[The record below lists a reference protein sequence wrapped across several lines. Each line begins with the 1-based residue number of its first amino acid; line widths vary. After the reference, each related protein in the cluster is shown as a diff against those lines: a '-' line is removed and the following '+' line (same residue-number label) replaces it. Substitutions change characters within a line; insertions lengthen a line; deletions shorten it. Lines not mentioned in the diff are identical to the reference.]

1 MKLSAASQDTRTLI
15 TAANR
20 LLMEIFKVGYSY
32 QKCGVQLSHLQSATT
47 RGQCEL
53 FDFADD
59 SLPTENRPLMATL
72 DHINRRFPKKLS
84 IAATGTDKSWQPK
97 TERISQ
103 RYTTDWK
110 ELVWVK

>member
-1 MKLSAASQDTRTLI
+1 LKLTAATQDTRTLI
-15 TAANR
+15 TAANC
-20 LLMEIFKVGYSY
+20 LLTEIFRVGYNY
-32 QKCGVQLSHLQSATT
+32 QKCGVQLSHIQPAKTV
-47 RGQCEL
+47 GQCEL
-53 FDFADD
+53 FDFPDD

-72 DHINRRFPKKLS
+72 DQINQRFPKKLS

>member
-1 MKLSAASQDTRTLI
+1 
-15 TAANR
+15 
-20 LLMEIFKVGYSY
+20 MEIFRMGYSY
-32 QKCGVQLSHLQSATT
+32 QKCGVQLSHIQPATT

-59 SLPTENRPLMATL
+59 SLPTENPLLMATL
-72 DHINRRFPKKLS
+72 DQINRRFPKKLS

>member
-1 MKLSAASQDTRTLI
+1 LKLTAATQDTRTLI

-20 LLMEIFKVGYSY
+20 LLAEIFRLGYNY
-32 QKCGVQLSHLQSATT
+32 QKCGAQLSHIQPATT
-47 RGQCEL
+47 SGQCEL

-84 IAATGTDKSWQPK
+84 IAATGVDKSWQPK

-110 ELVWVK
+110 ELALVR

>member
-1 MKLSAASQDTRTLI
+1 MKLSAATQDTRTLI

-20 LLMEIFKVGYSY
+20 LLAEIFRKGYDY
-32 QKCGVQLSHLQSATT
+32 QKCGVQLSHIQPAITL
-47 RGQCEL
+47 GQTEL

-59 SLPTENRPLMATL
+59 SQPTENRPLMATV
-72 DHINRRFPKKLS
+72 DQINKRFPKKL
-84 IAATGTDKSWQPK
+84 IMAATGVDKSWQPK

>member
-1 MKLSAASQDTRTLI
+1 LKLSAATQDTRTLI

-20 LLMEIFKVGYSY
+20 LLAEIFRKGYDY
-32 QKCGVQLSHLQSATT
+32 QKCGVQLSHIQSAITL
-47 RGQCEL
+47 GQTEL

-72 DHINRRFPKKLS
+72 DKINQRFPKKLS
-84 IAATGTDKSWQPK
+84 IAATGTDKSWKPK

>member
-1 MKLSAASQDTRTLI
+1 MKLSAATQDTRTLI

-20 LLMEIFKVGYSY
+20 LLAEIFRKGYDY
-32 QKCGVQLSHLQSATT
+32 QKCGVQLSHIQPAITLDQT
-47 RGQCEL
+47 EL

-59 SLPTENRPLMATL
+59 SLPTENRPLMATV
-72 DHINRRFPKKLS
+72 DQINKRFPKKL
-84 IAATGTDKSWQPK
+84 IMAATGIDKSWQPK

-110 ELVWVK
+110 ELVVVK

>member
-1 MKLSAASQDTRTLI
+1 
-15 TAANR
+15 
-20 LLMEIFKVGYSY
+20 MEIFRIGYSY
-32 QKCGVQLSHLQSATT
+32 QKCGVQLSNIQPAITL
-47 RGQCEL
+47 GQTEL

-72 DHINRRFPKKLS
+72 DQINRRFPKKLS

-110 ELVWVK
+110 ELVVVK